1 MPQVA
6 QTQNA
11 KEPVSSVQVQVR
23 SIARDIALSAGIPF
37 VLYRLAKQYISS
49 SELVALAIA
58 TTFPLVKSVFGLLRR
73 READPVSLMVLGGI
87 VVSGAAVLL
96 GSGAQVLL
104 VRESIFTG
112 LFGLA
117 CFASLLF
124 PRPLMFYFGRHF
136 MAGNDPEKLA
146 RFNMSWKFPALRF
159 SHRLITMVWGA
170 VYLGECVLRVVLVYK
185 LPPGEVLVISPLLLG
200 GLTIVTIL
208 WTFRYGRLLR
218 ERAQEAFARA
228 SYPNGA

>member
-1 MPQVA
+1 MA
-6 QTQNA
+6 RIQNA
-11 KEPVSSVQVQVR
+11 NEPVTSARVQVR
-23 SIARDIALSAGIPF
+23 GIAVDIALSAGIPF
-37 VLYRLAKQYISS
+37 VFYRLAKQYISP
-49 SELVALAIA
+49 SELVDLAIA

-96 GSGAQVLL
+96 GSGARVLL

-117 CFASLLF
+117 CFVSLLF

-136 MAGNDPEKLA
+136 MAGKDPEKLA
-146 RFNMSWKFPALRF
+146 RFEMSWSLPALRF
-159 SHRLITMVWGA
+159 AHRLITVVWGA
-170 VYLGECVLRVVLVYK
+170 VYLGECLLRVLLVYK
-185 LPPGEVLVISPLLLG
+185 LPPGEVLVISPILLG

-218 ERAQEAFARA
+218 QRAQEAFARMNNLSEA
-228 SYPNGA
+228 